1 MSYFEHDTTIN
12 DPAAVIAKDVADQ
25 AEYMGY
31 FEDQERVMKEYIAGS
46 IAPVVQGLIDEWDG
60 KNLRELIAYL

>member
-12 DPAAVIAKDVADQ
+12 DPAAVIAADVKDQ

-60 KNLRELIAYL
+60 KLLRELIAYL